1 MSHNRPSERQAE
13 ELRERTDG
21 NPFFLVEYARL
32 AGERAD
38 LGSLLG
44 EDNPP
49 TAVSEVL
56 KRRLARLPEDTVTAL
71 RSAALIGRQFDS
83 PTLAAATGIDE
94 DDLLDV
100 VEPAQAAGLVREDGV
115 DWFVFAHALVRDTL
129 RLGLTASRRA
139 RAHARVAEAL
149 SDQGGRES
157 EEAWHW
163 REAGPSYA
171 RRAWRSAVAASE
183 EARRLHAHDRAME
196 LLRQAIDSLGQDPA
210 ATPAERYD
218 VLMGLVEAARWAA
231 QWPELTRTVEEAI
244 DVAESMADADLVARA
259 AIATTQ
265 GTLWTSAAPG
275 QLNDRVIDA
284 LRRSLDRLPAV
295 DGALRCRVML
305 GLANELYYGSSYEER
320 RALVDEA
327 RAMARRLDDP
337 ALLLDA
343 CQISFVALWAASTAP
358 ERLGFAT
365 EAMELSRRIGDE
377 RAFVVSATLRT
388 VALGELGRPL
398 EMTEAADV
406 ARREAERLRIAY
418 GEVVLDS
425 ALIPWRA
432 MAGRFEE
439 CAALVEHLRQAASQL
454 SHNFTE
460 EAVGGSM
467 ICLRLW
473 QGRSTEV
480 VPALEEMDGQPFV
493 LSATITVFL
502 WRGGEEERARAYHA
516 EHGAPLDHDNW
527 FSMLAWCHAGEAALY
542 VGDSDLG
549 ARAYDLIAPYAGRAC
564 TAGSS
569 SAMGPVDA
577 FLAFAAA
584 ASGEPE
590 LAGQH
595 ADAALRLC
603 EEWELPLA
611 ARWVRD
617 LRERYSF

>member
-1 MSHNRPSERQAE
+1 MIGRDRDLAALTRALQAADDGTPSYAVLTGEPGIGKSRLASELVAHAREIGGTQVLIGRCSQDDSAPPLWPWATVLDVLGAELPAYQDSQDEGAQFRAWEQITRTIRGAAADKTLLLVLDDLHWADTSTLRVLRLLAETAEDDRLMVLTTWRAHPEPTGELADVAEVLARRHALRVELDGLPADAVAEVFESVSHNRPSERQAE

-56 KRRLARLPEDTVTAL
+56 KRRLARLPEDTVSAL
-71 RSAALIGRQFDS
+71 RSAALIGRQFDT

-100 VEPAQAAGLVREDGV
+100 VEPAQAAGLVREGGV

-139 RAHARVAEAL
+139 RAHARVAQAL

-259 AIATTQ
+259 AVATTQ

-365 EAMELSRRIGDE
+365 EADGAVEADRRRTRVRG
-377 RAFVVSATLRT
+377 LRD
-388 VALGELGRPL
+388 PS
-398 EMTEAADV
+398 D
-406 ARREAERLRIAY
+406 
-418 GEVVLDS
+418 
-425 ALIPWRA
+425 
-432 MAGRFEE
+432 
-439 CAALVEHLRQAASQL
+439 
-454 SHNFTE
+454 
-460 EAVGGSM
+460 GG
-467 ICLRLW
+467 
-473 QGRSTEV
+473 
-480 VPALEEMDGQPFV
+480 
-493 LSATITVFL
+493 
-502 WRGGEEERARAYHA
+502 
-516 EHGAPLDHDNW
+516 
-527 FSMLAWCHAGEAALY
+527 
-542 VGDSDLG
+542 
-549 ARAYDLIAPYAGRAC
+549 AGRAGSA
-564 TAGSS
+564 AGDDGGCGRGST
-569 SAMGPVDA
+569 
-577 FLAFAAA
+577 
-584 ASGEPE
+584 
-590 LAGQH
+590 
-595 ADAALRLC
+595 
-603 EEWELPLA
+603 
-611 ARWVRD
+611 
-617 LRERYSF
+617 